1 MPHERDGS
9 ERLRELD
16 SLRGVAAIAVVLF
29 HLTYM
34 HQPQMAVVHVPW
46 GHFGVELFF
55 VISGFVIFLTVE
67 RSRTIVHFGISRFAR
82 LYPTYWCAVL
92 FTTSVVWALD
102 TVKVSAFRVGVNLT
116 MVQVYGR
123 VPNIDDSYWTLALE
137 LTFYFFMASLL
148 FFRRL
153 KQVEVAMAIWLA
165 LDFVGR
171 LYLHLSHRNVGWS
184 ISHTTLL
191 YYGQFFILGMC
202 IYEHWAGKATRLTPI
217 IMTAAVAM
225 SLWGAPQSSMSTG
238 PLEYVIVSVLV
249 TGLVW
254 LAVSWRPPVLR
265 WAPLLFLG
273 NISYPLYLIHQ
284 RAGGLFLSKAR
295 ASGLSDWGALALV
308 LALLILIAYAIHR
321 LVETPGRAFV
331 RARLTSLFLA
341 APRDRPPGIAGPAV

>member
-1 MPHERDGS
+1 MPHERDDS
-9 ERLRELD
+9 ARLRELD

-29 HLTYM
+29 HLTYL
-34 HQPQMAVVHVPW
+34 HHPQIAVVHVPW

-67 RSRTIVHFGISRFAR
+67 RSRTVMHFGISRFAR

-92 FTTSVVWALD
+92 FTASVVWLLD
-102 TVKVSAFRVGVNLT
+102 TVKVSAFQVGVNLT

-137 LTFYFFMASLL
+137 LTFYFFMALLL

-165 LDFVGR
+165 LDCAGR

-202 IYEHWAGKATRLTPI
+202 VYEHWAGKATRFTPL

-225 SLWGAPQSSMSTG
+225 SLWGAPSSSMSAA
-238 PLEYVIVSVLV
+238 PLEYVIVTALV

-254 LAVSWRPPVLR
+254 IAVSRRPRVLR

-284 RAGGLFLSKAR
+284 RAGGLFLAKAR
-295 ASGLSDWGALALV
+295 AIGLSDWGALALV

-321 LVETPGRAFV
+321 LVETPGRVFL
-331 RARLTSLFLA
+331 RARLTNLLTA
-341 APRDRPPGIAGPAV
+341 RPDRPPTIAGPAS